1 MKQPHKTG
9 PPIIPAV
16 EIRKLR
22 LRESQNLPTA
32 SLIDACEAGLQ
43 PQVSLTLGLP
53 ANDNSRWVPGPVL
66 DIIMLPLVILKRPH
80 QVGIMT
86 LILHWR

>member
-1 MKQPHKTG
+1 MQQPHKTG

-32 SLIDACEAGLQ
+32 SLIDA
-43 PQVSLTLGLP
+43 
-53 ANDNSRWVPGPVL
+53 
-66 DIIMLPLVILKRPH
+66 
-80 QVGIMT
+80 
-86 LILHWR
+86 